1 MGLFDFL
8 KKKEFEEI
16 RTLQEKLE
24 KFKSITDIQ
33 TEIDTKKHES
43 DLLIQNKTI
52 EISEKERELNKL
64 IFDKEVELNSTI
76 ENKKTELELLM
87 QNKTNEI
94 SEKERELKKLI
105 SDKEIELNST
115 IENKKTEL
123 ELLIQNKTNEISE
136 KEREFKKLISDKE
149 IELNSTI
156 VNKKQSINYIQ
167 KDFDELNLNYQTAL
181 ETYTRLRKDVT
192 LYESKLDLIEF
203 GIYEPVYDFEKS
215 EDYRAEQNR
224 IIEEQKSMIQLET
237 AAICSTNWTIDG
249 SLAKGKASTKKF
261 VKLILRAF
269 NGECNA
275 QIGKV
280 KWNNVNQMKERI
292 HKSYETLN
300 KLGEGSAVR
309 ISYEYLELKIKEIT
323 LEYEYQVKRQEEKE
337 EMRAIQ
343 EELREEEK
351 ARREFEQIQRQAEKE
366 EETYQKALLKA
377 RKEVE
382 KATGELQEELNSK
395 ILILEQELLLAQ
407 EKKERAMSMAQ
418 QTKRGHVYI
427 ISNIGSF
434 GENVYKIG
442 MTRRL
447 EPIDRIRELGDA
459 SVPFLFDV
467 HAMIYSDE
475 ARTLENE
482 LHKAF
487 ANKKV
492 NMLNY
497 RKEFFNVSLEEIEK
511 KIDELGFEAEFT
523 ILPEA
528 MQYRETLALLEKM
541 NSTDEIKTIEDFIA
555 EEYPASFY

>member
-8 KKKEFEEI
+8 KKKEFKEI

-24 KFKSITDIQ
+24 TFKFITDIQ
-33 TEIDTKKHES
+33 NE
-43 DLLIQNKTI
+43 
-52 EISEKERELNKL
+52 
-64 IFDKEVELNSTI
+64 FD
-76 ENKKTELELLM
+76 NKK
-87 QNKTNEI
+87 N
-94 SEKERELKKLI
+94 
-105 SDKEIELNST
+105 
-115 IENKKTEL
+115 EL

-136 KEREFKKLISDKE
+136 KEIELKKLISDKEVEFNSTIQNKKNELELLIQNKINEISEKEKELNKVILNKE

-156 VNKKQSINYIQ
+156 DFKKQSINYLQ
-167 KDFDELNLNYQTAL
+167 KDFDELNQNYQTAL
-181 ETYTRLRKDVT
+181 EIYSRLRKAVS
-192 LYESKLDLIEF
+192 LYEPKLDLIEF

-215 EDYRAEQNR
+215 EDYRAEQNK

-237 AAICSTNWTIDG
+237 AATCSKNWTIDG
-249 SLAKGKASTKKF
+249 SLTKGKASTKKF
-261 VKLILRAF
+261 IKLILRAF

-292 HKSYETLN
+292 NQSYETLN
-300 KLGEGSAVR
+300 KLGEGSAVV
-309 ISYEYLELKIKEIT
+309 ISYEYLQLKIKEIT
-323 LEYEYQVKRQEEKE
+323 LEYEFQVKIQEERE
-337 EMRAIQ
+337 QMRAIQ

-351 ARREFEQIQRQAEKE
+351 ARREFEQAQRQAEKE

-382 KATGELQEELNSK
+382 KATGELQDELNSK

-407 EKKERAMSMAQ
+407 EKKERALSMAQ

-427 ISNIGSF
+427 ISNVGSF

-447 EPIDRIRELGDA
+447 EPIDRVKELGDA
-459 SVPFLFDV
+459 SVPFQFDV

-475 ARTLENE
+475 ARTLESE

-487 ANKKV
+487 SNKKV

-497 RKEFFNVSLEEIEK
+497 RKEFFNVSLQEIEK
-511 KIDELGFEAEFT
+511 KIDELGFKAEFT

-528 MQYRETLALLEKM
+528 MQYRETLALLRNI
-541 NSTDEIKTIEDFIA
+541 NSTTEVKTIEDIIA
-555 EEYPASFY
+555 EEYPSNLNSSLL